1 MGLHFTEVSVMRVV
15 ECSPLHHYGWVKM
28 ELKIALLLTL
38 REYICEQMS
47 PGGGGWGVGCSQQ
60 ALYGEASPRG
70 PTFLTGMVSP
80 MYTFY

>member
-38 REYICEQMS
+38 REDICEQMS
-47 PGGGGWGVGCSQQ
+47 PGGGGWGLGAVNK
-60 ALYGEASPRG
+60 LY
-70 PTFLTGMVSP
+70 TGRLRPEVQP
-80 MYTFY
+80 F

>member
-1 MGLHFTEVSVMRVV
+1 
-15 ECSPLHHYGWVKM
+15 M

-38 REYICEQMS
+38 REDICEQMS
-47 PGGGGWGVGCSQQ
+47 PGGGGWGVGGGVGCSQQ